1 MPPAAKAA
9 DKGYGDRP
17 IPLSFMEVTMTVSV
31 FLAGCCR
38 LVTGTFDAVFSE
50 PLLAFFLTVLVMAVA
65 AGLFLYIYRR
75 AKRF

>member
-1 MPPAAKAA
+1 
-9 DKGYGDRP
+9 
-17 IPLSFMEVTMTVSV
+17 MTVSA

-38 LVTGTFDAVFSE
+38 TFDAVFSE
-50 PLLAFFLTVLVMAVA
+50 PLLACFLTVLVMAVA

>member
-1 MPPAAKAA
+1 
-9 DKGYGDRP
+9 
-17 IPLSFMEVTMTVSV
+17 MTVST

-50 PLLAFFLTVLVMAVA
+50 PLLAFFLTVLVMAMV

>member
-1 MPPAAKAA
+1 
-9 DKGYGDRP
+9 
-17 IPLSFMEVTMTVSV
+17 MTVSA
-31 FLAGCCR
+31 FLTGCCY
-38 LVTGTFDAVFSE
+38 LISGTFDAIFSQ